1 MIEKSKRI
9 LLIDLLKDPD
19 RKSIIR
25 IVRELIILFITYKEI
40 PKHYFTRYLYKKRI
54 NNIRDYLPNKLLANI
69 PSVFND
75 QKEKEVLDNKLF
87 FDLYYRR
94 FDINLP
100 KLLMYNIKNLF
111 FIGSKGIE
119 INHYQD
125 FAHLLEYIFK
135 NDLSLPSIFIKKT
148 CASSSGK
155 NVYKLFAY
163 QISAEPEIV
172 SNIFCEVIKS
182 GYLFQETVRQHSHLS
197 KLNSSC
203 LNSIRLDTFTDDKG
217 ETEIISGYIRMSIFN
232 LHVDNTSAGGC
243 FVGIDLKTGRL
254 KKYGYSYIKFHG
266 VKDLTEHPVT
276 KIVFEDF
283 SIPFFSECK
292 DLILKTAKLNPSL
305 RLVGWDVGIGES
317 GPILIEGN
325 SDYAISGND
334 LVDGGYMANPVFRKV
349 LYEIKYL

>member
-1 MIEKSKRI
+1 
-9 LLIDLLKDPD
+9 
-19 RKSIIR
+19 
-25 IVRELIILFITYKEI
+25 
-40 PKHYFTRYLYKKRI
+40 
-54 NNIRDYLPNKLLANI
+54 LPNKLLGTI
-69 PSVFND
+69 PSMFND
-75 QKEKEVLDNKLF
+75 KKEKEVLDNKLF

-111 FIGSKGIE
+111 FVGNKVVEVI
-119 INHYQD
+119 HYQGFVD
-125 FAHLLEYIFK
+125 LMEDIFRK
-135 NDLSLPSIFIKKT
+135 DSPLSSIIIKKT

-155 NVYKLFAY
+155 NIYKLFAY

-172 SNIFCEVIKS
+172 SNIFSEVIKS
-182 GYLFQETVRQHSHLS
+182 GFLFQETVKQHTDLD

-203 LNSIRLDTFTDDKG
+203 LNSVRLDTFTDDKG
-217 ETEIISGYIRMSIFN
+217 ETEIISGYMRMSIFN

-243 FVGIDLKTGRL
+243 FVGIDIKTGRL
-254 KKYGYSYIKFHG
+254 KKYGYSYHKFLG
-266 VKDLTEHPVT
+266 VKELTEHPVT

-283 SIPFFSECK
+283 SIPFLRECK

-334 LVDGGYMANPVFRKV
+334 LVDGGYKANPVFRKV
-349 LYEIKYL
+349 LHEINYL